1 MVRGEPIC
9 GRYGITKLSQR
20 STRVLAGLLV
30 GLVALVGGQMAWAHQ
45 SPANCTGNQ
54 LSVGLLKDKTSILS
68 GETVTF
74 TVTAR
79 NDSATACDVTG
90 ATLTFHCPAADGTPT
105 GAATVCAANADFL
118 APFPPTNLC
127 VVACTVT
134 FNPGVISA
142 QALVDGGGTLHDN
155 PDNDLDTATFH
166 RTLSVIVRI
175 CGDSV
180 VGNTPGETCDPPGST
195 PPTPPGN
202 TNVCRP
208 LGAFQCTYCGDHI
221 VQDGEVCDDG
231 NHTNG
236 DGCEND
242 CTPSPICGDG
252 IVGNTPGETCDP
264 PGSTPP
270 TPPGNT
276 NVCRPLGA
284 FQCTYCGDHIVQD
297 GEVCDDGNT
306 NNADTCRN
314 DCTPPSL
321 PCSVILAKTVA
332 PDDGSGGGTAC
343 DGVADGPFVES
354 VTVDQTSCVVYQI
367 CVTNTGQ
374 QVLDTNGVKV
384 SDPVLGTVS
393 FDFGTI
399 TPGATVCK
407 QAPSVI
413 TAPNCTGGSPAGT
426 SCFCQDVEGVNTAT
440 ITSAICENTNQD
452 ACAQPGSDCED
463 TANVACLGFCPT
475 FNPAFGPTGDCSIL
489 NFGGSFTSTG
499 PAGQYQGDLCIA
511 DSAHASFS
519 GSNFVTGKVR
529 LAPDATCSGC
539 TPQRVLG
546 GVELNADL
554 TTEVQACQGARENNT
569 PVSLGGSGPEC
580 TETVATLQS
589 IAVNGTITR
598 SGTNIICLTQ
608 NQTVKGLKLA
618 GDAST
623 KYVFIVEKAFKFQ
636 DGKLQTVAPV
646 GPDDVLWV
654 FVGATQSLTSS
665 GGGGG
670 VSCCKAVLDGS
681 VIIDGKIALAPGLI
695 NGQVCG
701 TGDWAFVS
709 GSGLHCPPEQ

>member
-1 MVRGEPIC
+1 MLTGEPRC
-9 GRYGITKLSQR
+9 NKKNGITQLHRGSI
-20 STRVLAGLLV
+20 RVFALALV
-30 GLVALVGGQMAWAHQ
+30 GLATLVGGQMAWAHQ

-54 LSVGLLKDKTSILS
+54 LFVGLLKDKTSILS

-74 TVTAR
+74 TVTVR
-79 NDSATACDVTG
+79 NDAATACDVTG
-90 ATLTFHCPAADGTPT
+90 ANITFHCPAADGTPT
-105 GAATVCAANADFL
+105 GAATVCASNADFL
-118 APFPPTNLC
+118 EGFPLTNLC
-127 VVACTVT
+127 VVPCTVN
-134 FNPGVISA
+134 FNPGVTSA

-155 PDNDLDTATFH
+155 PDNDFDTADIH
-166 RTLSVIVRI
+166 RTLSVIVRT
-175 CGDSV
+175 CGDGV
-180 VGNTPGETCDPPGST
+180 LNQTCETCD
-195 PPTPPGN
+195 
-202 TNVCRP
+202 TNAFPATAPSSHGACRT
-208 LGAFQCTYCGDHI
+208 GGDCGVNSCTFCGDGI
-221 VQDGEVCDDG
+221 LNGGEQCDDG
-231 NHTNG
+231 NAVDIDACH
-236 DGCEND
+236 
-242 CTPSPICGDG
+242 
-252 IVGNTPGETCDP
+252 
-264 PGSTPP
+264 
-270 TPPGNT
+270 
-276 NVCRPLGA
+276 
-284 FQCTYCGDHIVQD
+284 
-297 GEVCDDGNT
+297 
-306 NNADTCRN
+306 NN
-314 DCTPPSL
+314 CTPPSP
-321 PCSVILAKTVA
+321 PCSVIIAKTVA

-367 CVTNTGQ
+367 CVTNTSQ

-384 SDPVLGTVS
+384 SDPVLGTVN

-399 TPGATVCK
+399 APGATVCK

-426 SCFCQDVEGVNTAT
+426 SCLCSDVDGVNTAT

-452 ACAQPGSDCED
+452 ACAQPGSDCSD
-463 TANVACLGFCPT
+463 TANVACLTEEFCPT
-475 FNPAFGPTGDCSIL
+475 FNPAFGPAADCTIL

-499 PAGQYQGDLCIA
+499 PAGQYQGDLCMA

-554 TTEVQACQGARENNT
+554 TTEVQACQDARENNT

-580 TETVATLQS
+580 TETVTTLQS

-608 NQTVKGLKLA
+608 NQTVKGLELA

-670 VSCCKAVLDGS
+670 ASCCKAVLDGS

-701 TGDWAFVS
+701 TGDFVS